1 MWTDGV
7 EAVASDGLAQ
17 TSFEHLI
24 CMSFLLKQR
33 HAPFYGLRDI
43 IDVGDINH
51 ILFNGETYE
60 YIYYI
65 TSLILEKAVET
76 LRIYRCDDGSLQND
90 DSELWK
96 VINSSDRIQ
105 GGCHVFECTD
115 GNFMMPFKLI
125 EGMITEINIDP
136 VIWSSAGGMDSADS
150 GGSSA
155 DRKTLTALRS
165 RPSLAHRNQL
175 NFVCVTSSKRT

>member
-1 MWTDGV
+1 MTLRKLV
-7 EAVASDGLAQ
+7 LNP
-17 TSFEHLI
+17 I

-43 IDVGDINH
+43 IDVGNIDH

-76 LRIYRCDDGSLQND
+76 LRIYRCDDGSLQDD

-136 VIWSSAGGMDSADS
+136 VIWSSAGGMDSAVS

-155 DRKTLTALRS
+155 DRKTLTARRS
-165 RPSLAHRNQL
+165 RPSLALRSQL
-175 NFVCVTSSKRT
+175 KFVCVTSSKRT